1 MGYARLSERRF
12 LASLALGLSLAAWA
26 VPRESR
32 PLEGTASAEL
42 DEESMDLAL
51 RVRLGPASAFG
62 LRIGAEAELVEAK
75 AFLELGEGGGSS
87 LAFGPASPAGALR
100 FLLDPAS
107 AAALSAGPPVSVD
120 GSLEAGRA
128 ALMIGSEGLRAFA
141 IGESDGAEAMVL
153 RAAAAGIAVGGSG
166 RLFAWSALADASSRD
181 GEEGGG
187 GWSPEPRPDSGGTL
201 AHAAILAR
209 RAMEGGEARAAI
221 AASTGALEGTGLA
234 ARVQARGTAGPVS
247 LNLSIGACGAA
258 YRGLFGEAPRDAL
271 RCRAEARLAL
281 RRSASLSAAAE
292 LFAERSGRLTA
303 PSWGSSGSLSA
314 KVPVDEGVS
323 CSFEGIARADPPAA
337 GGDAADLG
345 AAAGLSSAKVSM
357 AIARRSEAPL
367 GGATRSSLRASAE
380 WKRVEEGIAMEGFGL
395 TADFSRDNGER
406 WPSAAARLA
415 LDFPVESGSALVARG
430 WLEASLPLGASQ
442 PPGPGFRPGTSR
454 RISIR
459 LDLPAAGIAL
469 VPLAQGEAAPA
480 FSASIAYR
488 ASL

>member
-26 VPRESR
+26 APSESR

-51 RVRLGPASAFG
+51 RVRLGSASTFG
-62 LRIGAEAELVEAK
+62 LRIGAEAELVEAR
-75 AFLELGEGGGSS
+75 AFLELGEGGGPS

-107 AAALSAGPPVSVD
+107 AAALSAGPPVSID

-141 IGESDGAEAMVL
+141 IGETDGAEAIVP
-153 RAAAAGIAVGGSG
+153 RAAAAGIAVGGSYRG
-166 RLFAWSALADASSRD
+166 FAWSALADASSRD

-209 RAMEGGEARAAI
+209 RATMGGEARAAI

-234 ARVQARGTAGPVS
+234 ARVQARGTAGPIS
-247 LNLSIGACGAA
+247 LNLSLGACGAA
-258 YRGLFGEAPRDAL
+258 YRGLFGEAPRDSL
-271 RCRAEARLAL
+271 RCRTEARLAL
-281 RRSASLSAAAE
+281 RRSASLSAAWE
-292 LFAERSGRLTA
+292 GVAERTGRLTS

-314 KVPVDEGVS
+314 TVPVDEGLS
-323 CSFEGIARADPPAA
+323 CSIGGIARSDPP
-337 GGDAADLG
+337 
-345 AAAGLSSAKVSM
+345 AAGLSSAELSM

-380 WKRVEEGIAMEGFGL
+380 WKRGEEGIAMEGCGL

-430 WLEASLPLGASQ
+430 WLEASLPLG
-442 PPGPGFRPGTSR
+442 PGFRPDAGSLPAASR

-459 LDLPAAGIAL
+459 LDLPATGIAL
-469 VPLAQGEAAPA
+469 VPLAHGEAAPA
-480 FSASIAYR
+480 PSASIAYR
-488 ASL
+488 ASF